1 MPSLEESFPTL
12 LHLHAPPAES
22 GGRVVLREDAFESIL
37 AAVVSRA
44 SEEARSA
51 TLVESFRNAGLSG
64 PEALA
69 AAEPIEV
76 LDALRE
82 AGVKLPAKMAAV
94 LIRLAR
100 WFSSR
105 FPERGEVDLEA
116 VHTSAIRDDLAS
128 LSGVGLATADAI
140 LLFGLGRAAY
150 PVDRGTYR
158 ILVRHGWIDTTA
170 DYDEVSQLLVR
181 LAGER
186 PDDLVRLSRGLV
198 QVARQHCRVG
208 SPSCTRCPLRGVL
221 PEQGPLEPES

>member
-1 MPSLEESFPTL
+1 MPSLEDSFPTL
-12 LHLHAPPAES
+12 LGLPAAHDGS
-22 GGRVVLREDAFESIL
+22 GGQVFSREDAFESSL
-37 AAVVSRA
+37 AVVVSRTIE
-44 SEEARSA
+44 SVRSGEILEAFHR
-51 TLVESFRNAGLSG
+51 AGLGG

-69 AAEPIEV
+69 AVEPIEV
-76 LDALRE
+76 LDAARE
-82 AGVKLPAKMAAV
+82 AGVKLPAKTAAV

-116 VHTSAIRDDLAS
+116 VPTSALRDDLAS
-128 LSGVGLATADAI
+128 LTGVGLATADAI

-158 ILVRHGWIDTTA
+158 ILVRHGWIDATA

-181 LAGER
+181 LARER

-198 QVARQHCRVG
+198 QVARQYCRVG
-208 SPSCTRCPLRGVL
+208 SPRCTRCPLRGVL
-221 PEQGPLEPES
+221 PDNGPLEPDA